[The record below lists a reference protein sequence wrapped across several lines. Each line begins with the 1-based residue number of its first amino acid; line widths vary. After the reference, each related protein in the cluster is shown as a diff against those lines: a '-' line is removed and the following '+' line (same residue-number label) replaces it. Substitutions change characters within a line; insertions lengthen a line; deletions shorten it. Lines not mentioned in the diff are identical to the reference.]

1 MNVGN
6 FDCNTLKSN
15 VFKNFIILCFT
26 RLRLISCYMTNEK
39 FSDACHFSLHHTRS
53 KITLNS
59 NSMSYMQTYPLSLM
73 QLLNFYLLYNFGEE
87 QLKIRVQNERRVHV
101 NHYLHTLH
109 FLFTHT
115 QKQIRKCTL
124 DNNMIFEYYSP
135 NFTIAKNLSNI

>member
-1 MNVGN
+1 
-6 FDCNTLKSN
+6 
-15 VFKNFIILCFT
+15 
-26 RLRLISCYMTNEK
+26 MTNEK

-135 NFTIAKNLSNI
+135 NFTIAKSVLQIRYVRNNMQFTNYSFSTINLTIVFLCDVDLK